1 MKTVQT
7 STASDSFRLT
17 GRHVLFAVVGFFAVI
32 IAVDGLFMT
41 LAIRSFP
48 GQVSETPFEDGL
60 AYNRTLAR
68 REAQARLGYGA
79 LVEQRGDAVAVR
91 LSRRDGAPLAGAK
104 LSGLLSRPAT
114 EAGRRPLAFRE
125 TAPGEYLADARGLA
139 GAWDLALTARDPA
152 GRLFEAERRLLW
164 PR

>member
-1 MKTVQT
+1 MQT
-7 STASDSFRLT
+7 APSSGFRLT

-32 IAVDGLFMT
+32 IAVDGLFMA

-48 GQVSETPFEDGL
+48 GQVSQTPFEDGL

-79 LVEQRGDAVAVR
+79 VAEERPGAVAVR
-91 LSRRDGAPLAGAK
+91 MTRSGGAPLTGAR
-104 LSGLLSRPAT
+104 LSGSLSRPAT
-114 EAGRRPLAFRE
+114 EAGRRAVTFRE
-125 TAPGEYLADARGLA
+125 AAPGEYVAKAKGLT
-139 GAWDLALTARDPA
+139 GAWDLALAAHDA
-152 GRLFEAERRLLW
+152 EGRLFEAERRLMW